1 MLAIAGLVEACQ
13 SAVERQEKLHIG
25 VTGAATN
32 IALFLAIHPDLAK
45 QAVEQ
50 IVLMA
55 GGVGIGNST
64 YTLSIVDCSDFDVH
78 LLSYAY
84 CR

>member
-1 MLAIAGLVEACQ
+1 
-13 SAVERQEKLHIG
+13 
-25 VTGAATN
+25 
-32 IALFLAIHPDLAK
+32 
-45 QAVEQ
+45 
-50 IVLMA
+50 MA